1 MKKRFIIVY
10 NQQPYPFEAKSKE
23 EILTR
28 IRKDWSRS
36 ENSEASVFETCG
48 IIMMFSDYA
57 QGKFDVFHLDEWF
70 ENRIQDAK

>member
-10 NQQPYPFEAKSKE
+10 NNQPYPFEAKSKE

-28 IRKDWSRS
+28 IRKDWARA
-36 ENSEASVFETCG
+36 ENSEAAAFETCG

-57 QGKFDVFHLDEWF
+57 QGNFDVFHLEDWF
-70 ENRIQDAK
+70 NNQLTDAR